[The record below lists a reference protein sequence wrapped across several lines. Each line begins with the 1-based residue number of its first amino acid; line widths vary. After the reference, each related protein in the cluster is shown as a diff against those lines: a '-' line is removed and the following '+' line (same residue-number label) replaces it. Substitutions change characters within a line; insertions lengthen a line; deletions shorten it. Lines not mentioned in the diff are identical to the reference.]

1 MKESKSGR
9 GQKKS
14 RSGISPET
22 EEKRMRAR
30 PEQTAEPALSI
41 DARIAAAR
49 LTPRDRK
56 ALDYIIKNR
65 KTACFETA
73 AQIAGQAGV
82 SPSSVARS
90 SLRLGFDS
98 FGAFKRQLQA
108 ELQRELEGG
117 AAGRR
122 PIPYEKIGNCEG
134 LTDAELIRAV
144 RENARRNIE
153 ADQNPGDYEKYAR
166 AADIL
171 SGADRVFIVG
181 FRACAG
187 FAYSLSVMLSCV
199 RPGVYAVN
207 GAFPTVDSLVDLT
220 KRDAVV
226 PISYER
232 YSSDTVFAAAM
243 ARKAGSRIIAVTD
256 SVASPLCQ
264 GAEVILLNSTENLSF
279 YNSYV
284 SLAMSM
290 EVLAALVSRRN
301 RAQNEERLKKMEEFL
316 TETGQY

>member
-9 GQKKS
+9 KQK
-14 RSGISPET
+14 RTRGGISPET

-30 PEQTAEPALSI
+30 PEQAAEPALSI

-49 LTPRDRK
+49 LTPKDRK

-117 AAGRR
+117 EAGRR

-187 FAYSLSVMLSCV
+187 FAYSLSVILAGV

-207 GAFPTVDSLVDLT
+207 GARPTVDSLVDLT
-220 KRDAVV
+220 ERDAVV
-226 PISYER
+226 PISYQR

-284 SLAMSM
+284 SLVMSM

-301 RAQNEERLKKMEEFL
+301 RAQNEERLRKMEEFL